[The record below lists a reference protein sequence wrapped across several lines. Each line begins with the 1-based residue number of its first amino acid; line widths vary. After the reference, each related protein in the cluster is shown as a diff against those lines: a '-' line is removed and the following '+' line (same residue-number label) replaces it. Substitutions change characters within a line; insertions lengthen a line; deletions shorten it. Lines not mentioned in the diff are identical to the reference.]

1 MSGDKTVSEHLKRMV
16 APKSWGISRKTNKFI
31 TKPSPG
37 PHNANALPAGVWLRD
52 HMAFARTKKEAKQIL
67 RQRDMIVNGRPC
79 RHFDMGIGIFDI
91 IALPK
96 INKYYRM
103 VRDRSGKHKTIEI
116 TEAESQSRLA
126 KITNKTLLKSGITQ
140 LNLRDGSNLIG
151 DNSYK
156 TRDSIEISLKS
167 GESGKILDHFPFA
180 VGNVAM
186 VVDGKHSGKVGKI
199 KEIIPVFGS
208 VPNRVILVD
217 LETEIEFET
226 IDHYTIMVGREQ
238 SAVQDWGIDA

>member
-1 MSGDKTVSEHLKRMV
+1 MV
-16 APKSWGISRKTNKFI
+16 APKSWGIARKTNKFI

-52 HMAFARTKKEAKQIL
+52 HMGFANTKKEAKQIL

-96 INKYYRM
+96 INKYYRL
-103 VRDRSGKHKTIEI
+103 VRDRAGRHKSVEI
-116 TEAESQSRLA
+116 SAEASESRLA
-126 KITNKTLLKSGITQ
+126 KIANKTLLKGGKVQ
-140 LNLRDGSNLIG
+140 LNLRDGSNLLG
-151 DNSYK
+151 DNTYK
-156 TRDSIEISLKS
+156 SRDSIEVSLKE
-167 GESGKILDHFPFA
+167 GEMGKILDHFPFA

-186 VVDGKHSGKVGKI
+186 VVDGRHSGSVGKI

-208 VPNRVILVD
+208 VPNRVILTDVESGVD
-217 LETEIEFET
+217 FET
-226 IDHYTIMVGREQ
+226 IDQYVIMVGREQ
-238 SAVQDWGIDA
+238 SAVANWGIDS

>member
-1 MSGDKTVSEHLKRMV
+1 MVS
-16 APKSWGISRKTNKFI
+16 PKSWGIARKTNKFI

-52 HMAFARTKKEAKQIL
+52 HMKFARTKKEAKQIL

-96 INKYYRM
+96 INKYYRI
-103 VRDRSGKHKTIEI
+103 VRDRSGRHKSVEI
-116 TEAESQSRLA
+116 TEEASQSRLA
-126 KITNKTLLKSGITQ
+126 KITNKTLLKGGKVQ

-151 DNSYK
+151 DNTYK
-156 TRDSIEISLKS
+156 SRDSIEVSLKE
-167 GESGKILDHFPFA
+167 GEFGKILDHFPFA

-186 VVDGKHSGKVGKI
+186 AVDGRHSGSVGKI
-199 KEIIPVFGS
+199 KEVIPVFGS
-208 VPNRVILVD
+208 VPNRVILTDV
-217 LETEIEFET
+217 ETGNEFET
-226 IDHYTIMVGREQ
+226 IDQYIIMVGREQ
-238 SAVQDWGIDA
+238 SAVENWGIDL

>member
-1 MSGDKTVSEHLKRMV
+1 MSEHLKRMV
-16 APKSWGISRKTNKFI
+16 SPKSWGIARKTNKFI

-52 HMAFARTKKEAKQIL
+52 HMKFARTKKEAKQIL

-96 INKYYRM
+96 INKYYRI
-103 VRDRSGKHKTIEI
+103 VRDRSGRHKSVEI
-116 TEAESQSRLA
+116 TEEASQSRLA
-126 KITNKTLLKSGITQ
+126 KITNKTLLKGGKVQ

-151 DNSYK
+151 DNTYK
-156 TRDSIEISLKS
+156 SRDSIEVSLKE
-167 GESGKILDHFPFA
+167 GEFGKILDHFPFA

-186 VVDGKHSGKVGKI
+186 AVDGRHSGSVGKI
-199 KEIIPVFGS
+199 KEVIPVFGS
-208 VPNRVILVD
+208 VPNRVILTDV
-217 LETEIEFET
+217 ETGNEFET
-226 IDHYTIMVGREQ
+226 IDQYIIMVGREQ
-238 SAVQDWGIDA
+238 SAVENWGIDL

>member
-1 MSGDKTVSEHLKRMV
+1 MSEHLKRMV
-16 APKSWGISRKTNKFI
+16 APKSWGIKRKTNKFI

-37 PHNANALPAGVWLRD
+37 PHNSNALPAGVWLRD
-52 HMAFARTKKEAKQIL
+52 HMEFARTKKEAKQIL

-96 INKYYRM
+96 INKYYRI

-126 KITNKTLLKSGITQ
+126 KITNKTLLKGGKVQ
-140 LNLRDGSNLIG
+140 LNLRDGSNLLG

-156 TRDSIEISLKS
+156 SKDSIEISLKE
-167 GESGKILDHFPFA
+167 GEVGKILDHFPFV

-186 VVDGKHSGKVGKI
+186 VVDGRHSGAVGRI
-199 KEIIPVFGS
+199 KEIITVFGS
-208 VPNRVILVD
+208 VPNRVILTD
-217 LETEIEFET
+217 IETEKEFET
-226 IDHYTIMVGREQ
+226 IDQYVIMVGREQ
-238 SAVQDWGIDA
+238 SAVADWGIDA